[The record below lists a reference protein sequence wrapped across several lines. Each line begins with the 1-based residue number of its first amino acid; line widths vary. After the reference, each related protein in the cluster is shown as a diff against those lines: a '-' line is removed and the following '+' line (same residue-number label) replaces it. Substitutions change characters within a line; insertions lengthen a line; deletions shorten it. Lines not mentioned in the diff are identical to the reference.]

1 MLKPGETAPDF
12 AVGTET
18 LHQILA
24 QRRAVVYFFPKA
36 FTPGCTRESVQ
47 FRRDFERL
55 WAAGCAVVGVST
67 DDQDT
72 SDRFRQELDL
82 PFPLVGDPD
91 GAIVKAYKVRWPLIG
106 FAQRVTY
113 VIGQDKTITVAR
125 HDELRAGRH
134 SVAVC
139 KAIVPG
145 R

>member
-12 AVGTET
+12 TAGAET

-36 FTPGCTRESVQ
+36 FTPGCTRESLQ

-55 WAAGCAVVGVST
+55 WAAGYAVIGVST
-67 DDQDT
+67 DDQAT

-91 GAIVKAYKVRWPLIG
+91 GAIVKAYKVRWPLVG

-113 VIGQDKTITVAR
+113 VVEQDRSIAVAR
-125 HDELRAGRH
+125 HDELRAAGH
-134 SVAVC
+134 SAAVC
-139 KAIVPG
+139 RAVAPG